1 MRRRIRNFYDVLR
14 DAYGP
19 QGWWPAE
26 TRFECAAGAILTQ
39 NASWK
44 NVERAVSALREN
56 SMLDAGSVR
65 SVSAERL
72 SALIRPCGYHN
83 LKAARLKNFA
93 DFLFGEYG
101 GEMENMLGEDT
112 ETLREKLLRV
122 NGVGE
127 ETADSILLYALEK
140 PAFVVDAYTRRIL
153 SRHGLIPRRAGY
165 GETRRLFIESLES
178 DARTFN
184 EYHALI
190 VRTGKLH
197 CSKKARCAGCPL
209 EGDPHDPDRSPV
221 G

>member
-1 MRRRIRNFYDVLR
+1 M
-14 DAYGP
+14 
-19 QGWWPAE
+19 
-26 TRFECAAGAILTQ
+26 
-39 NASWK
+39 
-44 NVERAVSALREN
+44 ERAVSALREN

-65 SVSAERL
+65 SASAKRL

-93 DFLFGEYG
+93 DFLFEEYG
-101 GEMENMLGEDT
+101 GEMENMLGEDA

-127 ETADSILLYALEK
+127 ETADSILLYALGK
-140 PAFVVDAYTRRIL
+140 PAFVVDAYTKRIL
-153 SRHGLIPRRAGY
+153 SRHGLVPRRAGY
-165 GETRRLFIESLES
+165 GETQKLFTESLAP

-197 CSKKARCAGCPL
+197 CSKKASCAGCPL
-209 EGDPHDPDRSPV
+209 EGDPHDPHRSPV